1 MAVSSV
7 ISENTE
13 KANYIVFSV
22 FIDFFEKTVYYTIGD
37 IMKRT
42 QSGKKLHLERPPII
56 VNEDHISISTHH
68 SKGFRTH
75 WHTFFEIEIVTSGKG
90 IHNLNG
96 KSFEIKKG
104 SIYLLGPTDFHGF
117 YAPSSI
123 SMINISFDEEML
135 TDDILSFLISS
146 SSKKCYDLENDDYNR
161 IIMATKLLHHE
172 CEVGGSCKKQLC
184 QYILSFFT
192 RNMNIENMDFM
203 NHAQLSGIR
212 KSILYLEMHFREK
225 LTLEALAKQAGFN
238 PTYFSELFKKV
249 TGETYIDRLNN
260 LRSGYASMLLS
271 GGFSVNDACFMSG
284 FGSLSNFLSVFKK
297 RYGMTPGEYKFEA
310 IKKQSN

>member
-1 MAVSSV
+1 
-7 ISENTE
+7 
-13 KANYIVFSV
+13 
-22 FIDFFEKTVYYTIGD
+22 
-37 IMKRT
+37 MKRT
-42 QSGKKLHLERPPII
+42 QSGKKLHLERPPI
-56 VNEDHISISTHH
+56 VMNEDHISISTHH

-96 KSFEIKKG
+96 QQFEIKKG

-146 SSKKCYDLENDDYNR
+146 SPKKSYDLESGDYNR
-161 IIMATKLLHHE
+161 IIMAAKLLQHE

-192 RNMNIENMDFM
+192 RNMNIENMDYV
-203 NHAQLSGIR
+203 NHIQLSGIR

-225 LTLEALAKQAGFN
+225 LTLEALAKHAGFN

-249 TGETYIDRLNN
+249 TGETYVERLNT
-260 LRSGYASMLLS
+260 LRTGYAAMLLAN
-271 GGFSVNDACFMSG
+271 GFSVSDSCYMSG
-284 FGSLSNFLSVFKK
+284 FGSLSNFLSVFKAK
-297 RYGMTPGEYKFEA
+297 FGVTPSSYRTEQ
-310 IKKQSN
+310 IKKQS